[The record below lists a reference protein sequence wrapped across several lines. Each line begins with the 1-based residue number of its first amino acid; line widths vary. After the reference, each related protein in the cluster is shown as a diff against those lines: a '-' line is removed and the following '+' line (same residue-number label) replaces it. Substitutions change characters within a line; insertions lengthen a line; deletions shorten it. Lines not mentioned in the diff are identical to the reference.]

1 MAKIEK
7 DIVVNV
13 PVSTAYNQWTQFESF
28 PEFMEGVK
36 EVVQL
41 DEKRLRWN
49 ADIAGKNQE
58 WEAEITDQ
66 VPDRHIAWRSV
77 TGSMNAGSV
86 IFQPA
91 GDGQTK
97 VALELTYEPD
107 ETVEKVGDALGFFER
122 RVSGDLGRFKKF
134 IESRGAPT
142 GAWRGEIHGSNVDKG
157 SGTTTR

>member
-13 PVSTAYNQWTQFESF
+13 PVNAAYNQWTQFESF

-41 DEKRLRWN
+41 DEKRLRWR
-49 ADIAGKNQE
+49 AEVAGKDQE

-77 TGSMNAGSV
+77 TGAMNAGSV

-91 GDGQTK
+91 GDGQSK
-97 VALELTYEPD
+97 VSLELTYEPD
-107 ETVEKVGDALGFFER
+107 AAIEKAGDALGFLER
-122 RVSGDLGRFKKF
+122 RVGGDLERFKKF

-142 GAWRGEIHGSNVDKG
+142 GAWRGEIHGSDVEKG

>member
-7 DIVVNV
+7 DVVVDV
-13 PVSTAYNQWTQFESF
+13 PVSVAYNQWTQFESF

-41 DEKRLRWN
+41 DEKRLRWR
-49 ADIAGKNQE
+49 AEIAGKDEE

-77 TGSMNAGSV
+77 TGAMNAGSV

-91 GDGQTK
+91 GDGKTK
-97 VALELTYEPD
+97 VSLELGYEPR
-107 ETVEKVGDALGFFER
+107 EPAEKVGDALGFLER
-122 RVSGDLGRFKKF
+122 RVSGDLERFKRF
-134 IESRGAPT
+134 VESRGAPT
-142 GAWRGEIHGSNVDKG
+142 GSWRGEIHGAKVEKG
-157 SGTTTR
+157 SETQTS

>member
-7 DIVVNV
+7 DIVVDV
-13 PVSTAYNQWTQFESF
+13 PVSVAYNQWTQFESF

-41 DEKRLRWN
+41 DEKRLRWH
-49 ADIAGKNQE
+49 AEIAGKDTE

-77 TGSMNAGSV
+77 TGAMNAGSV

-91 GDGQTK
+91 GDGKTK
-97 VALELTYEPD
+97 VALELTYEPSD
-107 ETVEKVGDALGFFER
+107 PAEKVGDALGFLER
-122 RVSGDLGRFKKF
+122 HVSGDLDRFKKF
-134 IESRGAPT
+134 VESRGAPT
-142 GAWRGEIHGSNVDKG
+142 GAWRGEIHGGQVDKG